1 MPAKA
6 ATADDV
12 KALIAAALS
21 GARSAETEAL
31 KAQVEAMQAQVAEAE
46 AKAAAATPPAP
57 PPWSHRRWHRL

>member
-6 ATADDV
+6 TTADDV

-21 GARSAETEAL
+21 EARSAETEAL

-46 AKAAAATPPAP
+46 AHRPRH